1 MPEAAGKKQQYVRYS
16 LPFENWLRFLLAHDG
31 ATDANVKES
40 IDLFDLWGTPTD
52 KYMHALRQR
61 TGQPPAHGQRR
72 WYRKRKLLNMY
83 RNSLDV
89 QGARSVLGNS
99 RVRFALELLLLAR
112 CEYTLIPDYMRDIC
126 GYKIKV
132 STAKAFKHYFW
143 NVDLL
148 SQEQWYH
155 YLRDTEHPSRY
166 VFIDSHQ
173 NGVEFALWKTGHR
186 EDMNKA
192 EIAKV
197 ASHEAIMRFFETS
210 RKPNNRDT
218 ALTASLWAET
228 YVKFT
233 DQLEE
238 QGGGLAEVLDQLKHL
253 AMRLDSKP
261 VLSIDQLQA
270 QQDAVAKG

>member
-1 MPEAAGKKQQYVRYS
+1 MPDKNTKQQYVRYS
-16 LPFENWLRFLLAHDG
+16 LPFENWLRFMLAHDS
-31 ATDANVKES
+31 ATDINIRDS
-40 IDLFDLWGTPTD
+40 IELFDLWGTPTD
-52 KYMHALRQR
+52 KYLNTLRQR

-72 WYRKRKLLNMY
+72 WYRKRKLLNMF
-83 RNSLDV
+83 RNSTDV
-89 QGARSVLGNS
+89 QEARAVLGNS

-112 CEYTLIPDYMRDIC
+112 CEYDLIPDYMKDIC
-126 GYKIKV
+126 GHNIRV
-132 STAKAFKHYFW
+132 EAAKAFKHYFW

-173 NGVEFALWKTGHR
+173 NGVEFALWKAGHR
-186 EDMNKA
+186 EDINKA

-233 DQLEE
+233 DQLQE
-238 QGGGLAEVLDQLKHL
+238 QGGGLSDVLDQLKQL
-253 AMRLDSKP
+253 AIRLDSKP
-261 VLSIDQLQA
+261 VLSIDHLKNQEQA
-270 QQDAVAKG
+270 LPKE